1 MPTLHKLLLKQYAT
15 GPPVPGHHGFPQASH
30 MYPTVHPH
38 MHQPFGMPR
47 LPPPGM
53 RPYGPP
59 VFPIPGHMGAGY
71 PGPIRPFYG
80 KPNGMMGG
88 LPPPPPYAIMPPP
101 PRPPPPPP
109 PPMKP
114 QKRHPASPNV
124 VFADKEPQASSNY
137 DSGEDDTPI
146 IIRGRKNHHGKRR
159 RPIVIEEDV
168 SSEEDDGRPIVVR
181 GRKPYRAHTRRPVDE
196 QDDQLFNSRKRPVT
210 YIEELPEGRPFGTR
224 NYEDDISKPSESLMD
239 DMTSGTRSFLR
250 YPTSASRFFQPEGS
264 RFDNIM
270 ASEQRTNMRAA
281 GNLGFYTGSP
291 GMMHELNHL
300 FAQHRQHG
308 MHRFSEDPKMVLSP
322 HLDSTQSMGDRNEN
336 SHLFPNQLETQPIKE
351 LAPLVFHLPGK
362 GPSNPDKYVQALIV
376 PIQGNLNQM
385 ADETLDKG
393 GSSGIH
399 FNPMEVKVTES
410 PGGQSFVIMP
420 PRDDPLGGKLKQSGK
435 TMETYDRDGASKQTG
450 PIAAQSFL
458 PLTYVRPPPLL
469 ESNDNS
475 LQHSYQPNYPQP
487 TAIRIVVRNPV
498 DGTSREVFSTSINT
512 GGPYVPQAN
521 EPNSQLVRTRHREGG
536 EQKKSKVVIIA
547 IPRNDQGG
555 ASPQAPNSRSSTIV
569 NTYYQPTEA
578 NHFQPL
584 HQSNTAPGAP
594 PQYIDQQT
602 KLQYVVPKIPYS
614 IPIPTTSSQIITS
627 SSSSKRK
634 AAASSAVNSVKTAHG
649 TAGSSYYQMPSP
661 LDVYSSKQ
669 NSQHTTYS
677 SKPSHSTDGSSS
689 YSYQRHN
696 PAQVASSGEKSS
708 GQRRSSVTLQ
718 HAKRKHSSA
727 IDSSLGEL
735 QYMSSYSS
743 MASGP
748 GTSYPPHSEVPEM
761 SFTCY
766 DRAPGFY
773 ADMKEGCQ
781 VYHQCSSSG
790 AQQSFRCPNGT
801 AFNQRSSMCEWW
813 YNVDCAVPKDATL
826 LQSAGHEPSYSDYKW
841 TQTVRNTASPPAP
854 LHVSTTRA
862 PHPPTY
868 SSSMS
873 FSVAEP
879 ASDNPQ
885 MLASY
890 GSGIPNY
897 NSARVSA
904 QTSGSHNRTASVQHT
919 GQKVLRTR
927 KLVSK
932 IRAPLGS
939 TPDKSQARHRNP
951 NPTTTQSPDITAAAA
966 K

>member
-1 MPTLHKLLLKQYAT
+1 MPTELVTKRNCSHAQFIKLPRLSGRLRLPFFRKSPGKAPANGHNVETDLTQFWQHGAQPGMPTLHKLLLKQYAT

-38 MHQPFGMPR
+38 MHPPFGMPR
-47 LPPPGM
+47 LPPPGT

-88 LPPPPPYAIMPPP
+88 VPPPPPYAIVPPP

-146 IIRGRKNHHGKRR
+146 IIRGRKNHNGKRR

-196 QDDQLFNSRKRPVT
+196 QDDQFFNSRKRPVT

-224 NYEDDISKPSESLMD
+224 NYEDDISKPSESFMD

-281 GNLGFYTGSP
+281 GNSGFYTGSP

-308 MHRFSEDPKMVLSP
+308 MPRFSEDPKMVLSP
-322 HLDSTQSMGDRNEN
+322 HLDSTHSMGDRNEN
-336 SHLFPNQLETQPIKE
+336 SHLFPNQLESQPIKE

-399 FNPMEVKVTES
+399 FNPMEV
-410 PGGQSFVIMP
+410 
-420 PRDDPLGGKLKQSGK
+420 
-435 TMETYDRDGASKQTG
+435 
-450 PIAAQSFL
+450 
-458 PLTYVRPPPLL
+458 
-469 ESNDNS
+469 
-475 LQHSYQPNYPQP
+475 
-487 TAIRIVVRNPV
+487 
-498 DGTSREVFSTSINT
+498 
-512 GGPYVPQAN
+512 
-521 EPNSQLVRTRHREGG
+521 
-536 EQKKSKVVIIA
+536 
-547 IPRNDQGG
+547 
-555 ASPQAPNSRSSTIV
+555 
-569 NTYYQPTEA
+569 
-578 NHFQPL
+578 
-584 HQSNTAPGAP
+584 
-594 PQYIDQQT
+594 
-602 KLQYVVPKIPYS
+602 
-614 IPIPTTSSQIITS
+614 
-627 SSSSKRK
+627 
-634 AAASSAVNSVKTAHG
+634 
-649 TAGSSYYQMPSP
+649 
-661 LDVYSSKQ
+661 
-669 NSQHTTYS
+669 
-677 SKPSHSTDGSSS
+677 
-689 YSYQRHN
+689 
-696 PAQVASSGEKSS
+696 
-708 GQRRSSVTLQ
+708 
-718 HAKRKHSSA
+718 
-727 IDSSLGEL
+727 
-735 QYMSSYSS
+735 
-743 MASGP
+743 
-748 GTSYPPHSEVPEM
+748 
-761 SFTCY
+761 
-766 DRAPGFY
+766 
-773 ADMKEGCQ
+773 
-781 VYHQCSSSG
+781 YHQCSSNG
-790 AQQSFRCPNGT
+790 AQQSFLCPNGT

-813 YNVDCAVPKDATL
+813 YNVDCVVPKDATL

-890 GSGIPNY
+890 GSGIPDY

-904 QTSGSHNRTASVQHT
+904 QNSGSHNRTASVQHT

-951 NPTTTQSPDITAAAA
+951 NPTTTQLPDITAAAA